1 MININAS
8 RKNQAPGLNSPGLG
22 LTFSSPH
29 WRNYF
34 LPEKIL
40 LSTED
45 NFFSTG
51 EKLFSTGE
59 KNFST
64 VDNFVFRGDNSLISG
79 RG

>member
-1 MININAS
+1 VIINISAS
-8 RKNQAPGLNSPGLG
+8 KKNQAPGLNSPGLG

-34 LPEKIL
+34 LTEKML
-40 LSTED
+40 LS
-45 NFFSTG
+45 NG
-51 EKLFSTGE
+51 EKLFSTIE

-64 VDNFVFRGDNSLISG
+64 VDNFVSRGDNPLISG